1 MSTNRYY
8 ASSVIN
14 QDKNMWVIGGAG
26 KNDEAL
32 RSTEIY
38 DYKPNGKG
46 RWKAGPNLPSDLVG
60 GLESHCSV
68 R

>member
-1 MSTNRYY
+1 
-8 ASSVIN
+8 
-14 QDKNMWVIGGAG
+14 MWVIGGTG
-26 KNDEAL
+26 EDDNGL

-38 DYKPNGKG
+38 EYQPKGKG
-46 RWKAGPNLPSDLVG
+46 RWKMGPNIPKELVG

>member
-1 MSTNRYY
+1 
-8 ASSVIN
+8 
-14 QDKNMWVIGGAG
+14 MWVIGGAG

-46 RWKAGPNLPSDLVG
+46 RWKTGPNIPSDLVG